1 MLTVHKDE
9 AGGSTDNKSP
19 TRAFARIFK
28 IVVVVALGIVAI
40 IYWLGA
46 TDTTVTPQL
55 PLKVSKTTAL
65 ITDVLQITNVGNKEI
80 EIADITINER
90 DECTQF
96 RGNIRVGQCGVD
108 MASLSPSV
116 RHTIWVKRPEE
127 LHNPI
132 DASEV
137 PNGEYA
143 VTKLCSTYETYQGLG
158 RPGWVTTPAPARLNI
173 AIPKISLKIGETRS
187 WANTCQSSIVRTTIQ
202 TDQGIESY
210 RWE

>member
-1 MLTVHKDE
+1 MLTVHSDE

-19 TRAFARIFK
+19 TRAFPRIFK
-28 IVVVVALGIVAI
+28 IVAVVALGIVAI

-55 PLKVSKTTAL
+55 PLKVSKKTVL
-65 ITDVLQITNVGNKEI
+65 ITDVLQITNVGNKKI

-90 DECTQF
+90 AECTQF
-96 RGNIRVGQCGVD
+96 KGNMRVGLCSVD
-108 MASLSPSV
+108 NESLLTPL
-116 RHTIWVKRPEE
+116 RHTIWVRWPEE
-127 LHNPI
+127 LRDPM
-132 DASEV
+132 DVSEA

-143 VTKLCSTYETYQGLG
+143 VTKLCSTYNPSSTSKEWWG
-158 RPGWVTTPAPARLNI
+158 TTQTPARLNI

-187 WANTCQSSIVRTTIQ
+187 WPNTCQSSIVRTTIQ
-202 TDQGIESY
+202 TDQGIASY

>member
-1 MLTVHKDE
+1 MLTVHRDE
-9 AGGSTDNKSP
+9 TGGSTDNKSP
-19 TRAFARIFK
+19 TRAFPRLFK
-28 IVVVVALGIVAI
+28 IVAVVALGIVAI
-40 IYWLGA
+40 IYWFGA

-55 PLKVSKTTAL
+55 PLKVSKTTVL
-65 ITDVLQITNVGNKEI
+65 TTDVLQITNVGNKEI

-90 DECTQF
+90 AECTQF

-173 AIPKISLKIGETRS
+173 AIPKLSLKIGETGS
-187 WANTCQSSIVRTTIQ
+187 WANTCQSSIVRATIQ
-202 TDQGIESY
+202 TDQGAASY